1 VRSNSAKFM
10 SEPPSISR
18 PAKSSPEVP
27 EAEEVPESIDPEDRA
42 RGFMKRYGLGAVEV
56 GRLLNLFDSA
66 LASCNQQ
73 KAGCLRV
80 SDFAA
85 WICVYSGLNPNRP
98 VPGHLLEPWPQ
109 DSLLTVEDFFAWH
122 HNHQWN
128 EEIMVPDPKE
138 RQLRHF
144 CKKQGYHVNDVEAV
158 KAAFD
163 RADKDGSGMLDHHE
177 FQACYASLEGIEV
190 SQVNEAKFRVLWQEA
205 ERTERGADLVAVRS
219 DLDRQ
224 WEELSKGLSGAVGDM
239 ESRAQKEKQE
249 VLDALAAVCS
259 DIESLRLDTIREEF
273 EGEKMVD
280 CVKELQEP
288 LQQALS
294 ALRSDLARISGEVL
308 EGQRQQACLRGA
320 VEQTLR
326 NELQRFVMEELQ
338 VRRLNE
344 LESLQSEDSRHRG
357 DIEALRG
364 QQNAALEA
372 LRGEQSALRSAQEA
386 QVQVELQAV
395 RKQLS
400 NCMEALSSVPSQ
412 PLPSSSDDGDELRDG
427 FLELQEECGRL
438 GERLGEDVAELRA
451 QLAEGLAEV
460 RTAQAR
466 QGGDLQILRSTWD
479 SRWKEIKDLELL
491 RSKQRQEGL
500 ELRSQQRSFFD
511 EVLQQ
516 QAANQQQVSS
526 DLEAVRSH
534 CNAAIAGFHS
544 HQTSA
549 LEVLQKQ
556 QRRMQQ
562 IQGQLMGDVGSM
574 KSQLVESLRAQRV
587 ALAAPMARTEVAEVT
602 V

>member
-1 VRSNSAKFM
+1 MVIRAESQMADLDSRLSMALSELEVR
-10 SEPPSISR
+10 
-18 PAKSSPEVP
+18 
-27 EAEEVPESIDPEDRA
+27 
-42 RGFMKRYGLGAVEV
+42 
-56 GRLLNLFDSA
+56 
-66 LASCNQQ
+66 QQ
-73 KAGCLRV
+73 
-80 SDFAA
+80 
-85 WICVYSGLNPNRP
+85 
-98 VPGHLLEPWPQ
+98 
-109 DSLLTVEDFFAWH
+109 
-122 HNHQWN
+122 
-128 EEIMVPDPKE
+128 
-138 RQLRHF
+138 
-144 CKKQGYHVNDVEAV
+144 
-158 KAAFD
+158 
-163 RADKDGSGMLDHHE
+163 
-177 FQACYASLEGIEV
+177 
-190 SQVNEAKFRVLWQEA
+190 A

-259 DIESLRLDTIREEF
+259 DIESLRKRQKEF

-479 SRWKEIKDLELL
+479 SRWKEIKESQETHEAEEEPKSSLAVVEGGLRQEDLQALLQRHEGHAAEVQSRLGMQSREIQEMQRQLLDVLRDLSAVRRLSLEVEDLRQDRRELVNMIEDERKRDAGEWSIFKAFGGCKAPSETAPSRVEDPVQRHPPPVTVEDLELL